1 VHGAGIRRER
11 GKCLDRVM
19 DTPDLRP
26 LTIGEILDRA
36 IAVFVRNAGLFLL
49 ALAVIAIP
57 PAIIEVIL
65 APHGFAAPFAELQA
79 VLAHANDPVL
89 IQQIMKRSQAEQ
101 VPALLASFVVYVG
114 FLWELTVAP
123 VIAVDVFSG
132 AVPSLRRALRV
143 GLARYL
149 PALVVSLGYA
159 VVLVALLIALFI
171 VLIPIFI
178 VVGLLVALSKVLGII
193 VGVIAGIAVL
203 AAFVFF
209 GCVASLSWAVAIVAV
224 ATEDPNPIRAIGSGL
239 RRTFARSLL
248 VRSFLVGL
256 AIYVV
261 RFAGSLLA
269 IAIGALLV
277 AITHVDALIVVPA
290 TIMSV
295 LITGVV
301 MTFVTRYTIDLRIR
315 REGLPVTPLET
326 PA

>member
-1 VHGAGIRRER
+1 
-11 GKCLDRVM
+11 M

-101 VPALLASFVVYVG
+101 V
-114 FLWELTVAP
+114 LTVAP

-224 ATEDPNPIRAIGSGL
+224 ATEDPNPIRAIGL
-239 RRTFARSLL
+239 RRTFARPLL

-315 REGLPVTPLET
+315 REGLPMAPLET